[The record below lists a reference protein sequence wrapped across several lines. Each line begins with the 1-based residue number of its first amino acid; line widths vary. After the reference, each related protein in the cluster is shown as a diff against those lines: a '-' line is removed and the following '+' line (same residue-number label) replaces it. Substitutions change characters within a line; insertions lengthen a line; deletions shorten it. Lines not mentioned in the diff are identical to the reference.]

1 MGNKLCTG
9 EKFGSKIYTGK
20 KLGGKVFTGKYIKG
34 RHISS
39 VKNKK
44 LEHAVDIGDDPSFVC
59 DLCEAKIHLGSS
71 FNIKGCAHFYCQEC
85 VVQYV
90 VSNLQNNVTSTIMCP
105 VQGCTGVLDPDYCRP
120 ILPDDVF
127 DGWGNALC
135 ESALV
140 DESDDIGSTFVCDF
154 CVERV
159 DLKDSF
165 NIKGCS
171 HFYCQYCIVKFVA
184 SKLDDNVSSI
194 ICPAQGCTGSL
205 DLDYC
210 RPILPTDVFDR
221 WGKAICESVVIGPQ
235 KKNHLYCPFATCSAL
250 LIHEGPEDTNQAWC
264 PHCKREFCAKCKVP
278 WHTEFN
284 CAMFQKLRDKGEDKM
299 LKELAQ
305 NKNWRRCPRCNYY
318 VERID
323 GCSYMKCRWL
333 DTGN

>member
-1 MGNKLCTG
+1 
-9 EKFGSKIYTGK
+9 
-20 KLGGKVFTGKYIKG
+20 
-34 RHISS
+34 
-39 VKNKK
+39 
-44 LEHAVDIGDDPSFVC
+44 
-59 DLCEAKIHLGSS
+59 
-71 FNIKGCAHFYCQEC
+71 
-85 VVQYV
+85 
-90 VSNLQNNVTSTIMCP
+90 MCP
-105 VQGCTGVLDPDYCRP
+105 VQGCAGLLDPDYCRP
-120 ILPDDVF
+120 ILPDDIF

-140 DESDDIGSTFVCDF
+140 DESDDICSTFVCDF

-171 HFYCQYCIVKFVA
+171 HFYRQYCIVKFVA

-221 WGKAICESVVIGPQ
+221 WGKAIYESVVIGPQ

-250 LIHEGPEDTNQAWC
+250 LIHEGPEDTNQARC
-264 PHCKREFCAKCKVP
+264 PHCKREFCAKCEAP

-299 LKELAQ
+299 LKELAK

-323 GCSYMKCRWL
+323 GCSYMKCRCGFAFCYSCGIQAVEH
-333 DTGN
+333 TRYCQSCKK